1 MFQFAQTVQL
11 VSEQGEP
18 VTVGT
23 PQLARVSNQ
32 QVAEVLFNIATLL
45 EMQQANPYRIAAYR
59 TAARS
64 ILALAEPAAQIV
76 ARGESLQA
84 PGLGERLR
92 RKITELITTGRM
104 TFYDDLCEDS
114 LPDEVRA
121 LIRVEHIGPRT
132 ALRLS
137 GHLGIHSVEQLYQ
150 AAHTHQLRNHYGFG
164 ARSEARIED
173 AAAIALTTLVV
184 RPEPTPF
191 DAVEPLAPADD
202 LDDAPEPLTF
212 QVEPSTLLTP
222 TASQTASQTA
232 IADAGQPAAAARV
245 ATMRQVA

>member
-23 PQLARVSNQ
+23 PHLARVSNQ

-64 ILALAEPAAQIV
+64 ILSLAEPAAQIV
-76 ARGESLQA
+76 ARGQALQA

-104 TFYDDLCEDS
+104 TFYDDLCEES

-121 LIRVEHIGPRT
+121 LMRVEHIGPRT
-132 ALRLS
+132 ALRLT
-137 GHLGIHSVEQLYQ
+137 GHLGVHSIEQLYQ
-150 AAHTHQLRNHYGFG
+150 VAHAHLLRQHYGFG
-164 ARSEARIED
+164 VRSEARIE
-173 AAAIALTTLVV
+173 AAAATALTTLVV
-184 RPEPTPF
+184 TPEPTPF
-191 DAVEPLAPADD
+191 DAVASADATEPLELIESGEPFESFESFEPMVVRQEAGGNEAQPLA
-202 LDDAPEPLTF
+202 LAAHDAP
-212 QVEPSTLLTP
+212 
-222 TASQTASQTA
+222 
-232 IADAGQPAAAARV
+232 
-245 ATMRQVA
+245 MRQVA